1 MFRDTFKVK
10 CPVNGAK
17 CVQFYSK
24 PMSMYLAM
32 FYYTYCASSEMNCL
46 VSGAKMLMIKYIQA
60 ILCHTLNLTN
70 KGRHGIK
77 RNCIVIMTH
86 ILCFKVIT

>member
-1 MFRDTFKVK
+1 MK

-32 FYYTYCASSEMNCL
+32 FYYVHCYTYCASSEMNCL

-60 ILCHTLNLTN
+60 ILSHTLNLTN
-70 KGRHGIK
+70 KGKHGIK
-77 RNCIVIMTH
+77 RNFIFIMTR